1 MIRTRE
7 HKYYPYK
14 EEVDIVELSLI
25 HIYGDYNPEWEKED
39 NGYDI
44 EKAKAY
50 LAESDYVKNG
60 SPTLVIMTESNE
72 VKTKAAQ
79 MIQNYCKAVSYTHLD
94 VYKRQILGSN

>member
-1 MIRTRE
+1 M
-7 HKYYPYK
+7 K
-14 EEVDIVELSLI
+14 EGITNTIMGKTASVSYGFATPL
-25 HIYGDYNPEWEKED
+25 YGDYNPEWEKED

-79 MIQNYCKAVSYTHLD
+79 MNPEL
-94 VYKRQILGSN
+94 L